1 MAKFEL
7 KIHDITTEAKAT
19 EKTSMTLIR
28 ETSAVK
34 VATIGGYTYS
44 LIGLSMDKQMYQPT

>member
-19 EKTSMTLIR
+19 EKTSMTLVAGTDSIK
-28 ETSAVK
+28 T
-34 VATIGGYTYS
+34 ATIGG
-44 LIGLSMDKQMYQPT
+44 